1 MQVIV
6 RSFRRFSRIHLG
18 RFAAIVGA
26 LLLAAVGIERS
37 LATRQAGDAP
47 LAAQNAEFGG
57 GGANCECA
65 DAARAIFR
73 ALFTG

>member
-18 RFAAIVGA
+18 HFAVIVGA

-57 GGANCECA
+57 GANCECA

-73 ALFTG
+73 AIFTG

>member
-6 RSFRRFSRIHLG
+6 RSFRRFSRIPLG
-18 RFAAIVGA
+18 RFAVIVGV
-26 LLLAAVGIERS
+26 LLLAATGIERS

-57 GGANCECA
+57 GGANCECT
-65 DAARAIFR
+65 DAAWAFFP